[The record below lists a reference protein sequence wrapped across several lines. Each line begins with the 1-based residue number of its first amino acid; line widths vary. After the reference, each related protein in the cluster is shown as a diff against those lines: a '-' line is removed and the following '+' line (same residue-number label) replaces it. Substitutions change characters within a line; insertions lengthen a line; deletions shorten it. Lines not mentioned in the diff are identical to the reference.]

1 MIQGSGFRIWGLLL
15 VPGSGLGGFVWVL
28 GLGIVLGSGIGGC
41 SGFGGCTPTVTTARA
56 TDDRLNATQGAG
68 CRVQGAGCR
77 VQGAGCRVQGA
88 GCRVQGAG
96 CTVQGAGCRVQG
108 LTYPDSDD
116 RACDRRE
123 AVLDHTHHR

>member
-56 TDDRLNATQGAG
+56 TDERLYATMHI
-68 CRVQGAGCR
+68 
-77 VQGAGCRVQGA
+77 
-88 GCRVQGAG
+88 
-96 CTVQGAGCRVQG
+96 TELSDTWFTDLG
-108 LTYPDSDD
+108 LGFKF
-116 RACDRRE
+116 RI
-123 AVLDHTHHR
+123 